1 VRFFIFEEIKL
12 KSTESSSNWQTVLLI
27 TLLLCFVSSGVY
39 GQETESV
46 LLRGQA
52 LDETTGNPVADVN
65 IVLIENET
73 IGTATD
79 LSGRFRFE
87 LLSLSQGNSLRFSHM
102 NYEDKVVEVSA
113 DVEPIK
119 VELKPKLM
127 HLSDV
132 VITANRKVS
141 SQTPGAI
148 SGLNR
153 ETLELAYG
161 AQDVPQ
167 VVAETPSVNAFS
179 WSGSDVGAS
188 QMSIRGFDT
197 ERLSVSV
204 NGVPVND
211 PEDHAVYWQDT
222 PDFLTNTYDLQVE
235 RGVSDFTTGPAGV
248 AGGLSLAT
256 ADAISKPELSFSL
269 QAGSFNTLRRTLS
282 HRTGLINEK
291 LNFTARLSQVS
302 TDGYRDHT
310 GAEMW
315 AYFFSGTLYGAK
327 SILKLQ
333 TYGGK
338 EEMDA
343 SWWGVD
349 KYTLE
354 NNRTANY
361 SAWYEDY
368 HEEYFWDPVV
378 DYGNEGDV
386 FEQPHYVLN
395 HEWRLSPATQL
406 HQTVFYIEGDGYYEE
421 YKPGRKFTEYNLVDD
436 LKNDSEGDGKTN
448 LIRRKYVDKEQIGWM
463 PHLSKDLSTKMK
475 LGLGLELR
483 SFEADHWG
491 KVIWA
496 EELRTPEI
504 DRIWYQYEGSKT
516 YKGGYANLGY
526 ELKKGLNLTGGLQYR
541 SIIHNVNQD
550 SMGAF
555 KGYNYEVKY
564 TFINPRF
571 GISYDVNDKTNI
583 YASFAGAGREPVDD
597 QIFDGDN
604 PYDIPNVEDYKDEI
618 EALGVSFKEIKA
630 EQMLDAEIG
639 GKTKLGFINL
649 GMNIYAM
656 FFTDEIVQT
665 GFSSVTDKPVYDNAP
680 TSQHMG
686 VELEAGWTGQVKGL
700 SVNANLSYG
709 QATLGDYEIEYTWHD
724 DDWNYFTDIVNLKG
738 NRIARF
744 PDLIGNLRVTYTYN
758 IYTASLQTHHVGKQY
773 MDNRENDDTAL
784 DPYTLL
790 NGVIRINLPSFYSGL
805 HFDLEL
811 RGSNLLDTEYEPYGI
826 VDVEDGTPYYVP
838 AAGRTWLAG
847 LTLRM

>member
-1 VRFFIFEEIKL
+1 MRFKEL
-12 KSTESSSNWQTVLLI
+12 QSA
-27 TLLLCFVSSGVY
+27 LLLVLVSLTCFVAQSVY
-39 GQETESV
+39 GQETDAFT
-46 LLRGQA
+46 LKGQVV
-52 LDETTGNPVADVN
+52 DEITGNPIVDVN
-65 IVLIENET
+65 IVLAQNET

-79 LSGRFRFE
+79 LAGRFRFE
-87 LLSLSQGNSLRFSHM
+87 SFDLSQGNALKFSHV
-102 NYEDKVVEVSA
+102 NYEDKVVEVLA
-113 DVEPIK
+113 NIEPFR
-119 VELKPKLM
+119 VELKPKSM

-141 SQTPGAI
+141 SQIPGAV

-167 VVAETPSVNAFS
+167 IVAETPSVTAFS

-211 PEDHAVYWQDT
+211 PEDHAVYWQDN
-222 PDFLTNTYDLQVE
+222 PDFLTNTHDIQVE
-235 RGVSDFTTGPAGV
+235 RGVSDFSTGPAGV
-248 AGGLSLAT
+248 AGGLNLAT
-256 ADAISKPELSFSL
+256 ADAVSKPELRCTI

-291 LNFTARLSQVS
+291 FNFTARLSRVS

-310 GAEMW
+310 GSEMW
-315 AYFFSGTLYGAK
+315 AYFLSGTLYGSK

-361 SAWYEDY
+361 SAWYADY

-395 HEWRLSPATQL
+395 HEWRLTPSTELQ
-406 HQTVFYIEGDGYYEE
+406 QTVFYIEGDGYYEE
-421 YKPGRKFTEYNLVDD
+421 YKPGRRFTEYNLVDD
-436 LKNDSEGDGKTN
+436 RKDDIDGDGKTN

-463 PHLSKDLSTKMK
+463 PHLAKDLSSKMK
-475 LGLGLELR
+475 IGLGLELR
-483 SFEADHWG
+483 SFEADHRG

-496 EELRTPEI
+496 EELRTQEV
-504 DRIWYQYEGSKT
+504 DRTWYRYEGSKT
-516 YKGGYANLGY
+516 YTGGYANLGY
-526 ELKKGLNLTGGLQYR
+526 ELKKGLNLSGGLQYR
-541 SIIHNVNQD
+541 SIIHNVDQD

-555 KGYNYEVKY
+555 NGYNYEVKY
-564 TFINPRF
+564 KFINPRL
-571 GISYDVNDKTNI
+571 GVSYDVNDKTNI

-604 PYDIPNVEDYKDEI
+604 PDDIPKDEDYRDEYEALGLEFKEI
-618 EALGVSFKEIKA
+618 EA
-630 EQMLDAEIG
+630 EQMWDAEIG
-639 GKTKLGFINL
+639 GKTKLGFFNL
-649 GMNIYAM
+649 GLNIYAM

-665 GFSSVTDKPVYDNAP
+665 GFSSVTDEPVYDNAP
-680 TSQHMG
+680 TSQHIG
-686 VELEAGWTGQVKGL
+686 LELEAGWSGQVKGL
-700 SVNANLSYG
+700 SVNVNVSYG
-709 QATLGDYEIEYTWHD
+709 QATLGDYEIQHVAGVD
-724 DDWNYFTDIVNLKG
+724 DDWNPIIETVNLKG

-744 PDLIGNLRVTYTYN
+744 PDLIGNLRVTYTYS

-773 MDNRENDDTAL
+773 MDNREDDDAAL

-790 NGVIRINLPSFYSGL
+790 NGLIQVKLPSFYSGL
-805 HFDLEL
+805 KFDLEL
-811 RGSNLLDTEYEPYGI
+811 RGSNLLGTEYEPYGI
-826 VDVEDGTPYYVP
+826 VDVEYGTPYYVP